1 MVAGACMVLGLRFA
15 GSANQQARTV
25 LTNRLLYF
33 IKRAKTL
40 VGPVRLEPACGGE
53 PFATTDDTTRHDTT
67 RHTARYRR
75 RSKIARLSV
84 CASTWPRWRWP
95 L

>member
-1 MVAGACMVLGLRFA
+1 MRQAQACMVAGACMALGLRFA

-40 VGPVRLEPACGGE
+40 VGPVRLEPGLQ
-53 PFATTDDTTRHDTT
+53 
-67 RHTARYRR
+67 RR
-75 RSKIARLSV
+75 ALHHH
-84 CASTWPRWRWP
+84 
-95 L
+95 